1 MKQKLY
7 SITPQNRWR
16 TILGLSVVLLLIF
29 LTSLFENKQLKA
41 INEDFGSLYK
51 DRLIP
56 ASEIYQINAYF
67 TQKSFVLEELKV
79 NKDSLSFNFSP
90 LISQNNHKIDSLLQA
105 YEATYFVEEEETVF
119 LKFKSFY
126 KKYKTTEKAIVSG
139 ISDCS
144 FTLAEREELQK
155 GIILL
160 KKINIELGDLVSI
173 QSSVG
178 KKLLDNTRF
187 NFGSSNL
194 LFYFRFVLTI
204 LVTAGILILVK
215 TSDLNSVPKKKFS
228 NTMKVIK
235 NEDRKT
241 DSEK

>member
-16 TILGLSVVLLLIF
+16 TILGLSVVLLLVF

-56 ASEIYQINAYF
+56 ASEIYQINTYF
-67 TQKSFVLEELKV
+67 TQKSFVLEELK
-79 NKDSLSFNFSP
+79 NKKDSLSFNFSS
-90 LISQNNHKIDSLLQA
+90 LISQNNYKIDSLLQA
-105 YEATYFVEEEETVF
+105 YEETYFVEEEQVIF
-119 LKFKSFY
+119 LKFKHQY
-126 KKYKTTEKAIVSG
+126 EKYMVVENSILTG

-144 FTLAEREELQK
+144 FTPTEREEIQQ
-155 GIILL
+155 GIVLL
-160 KKINIELGDLVSI
+160 KAMNVTLGDLVNI

-187 NFGSSNL
+187 NFGSSSL
-194 LFYFRFVLTI
+194 LFYFRFGLTI

-215 TSDLNSVPKKKFS
+215 TSEVNSAPKYKYS

-235 NEDRKT
+235 NKVEKR
-241 DSEK
+241 DSQK